1 MSKGTLTRLWIVTG
15 LVVLSLTVVTIVLA
29 TRAQHAG
36 MRDKRA
42 YVTSRDGS
50 IDLREGPDQ
59 ASASL
64 VTLRNGSSVLVM
76 DYAIVN
82 GRTWYYVKRS
92 GTSPGWIP
100 ARNISL
106 DHP

>member
-15 LVVLSLTVVTIVLA
+15 LVALVLITATVALA
-29 TRAQHAG
+29 TRAHHAN
-36 MRDKRA
+36 MQDKRA

-50 IDLREGPDQ
+50 INVYEGPDRD
-59 ASASL
+59 SPVL

-76 DYAIVN
+76 DYATIN

-92 GTSPGWIP
+92 GASAGWIP

-106 DHP
+106 NRP